1 MTACLLWPLPEAA
14 RQLGGLSV
22 RTVRRLIERGEIP
35 MVRVGRRVTVPAE
48 AVRAWVAR
56 GMSHAHNSHRA
67 GRGAGNGGSS
77 RCHTSAR
84 TVRSGGSASS
94 THVGRELDALL
105 EPRTGRKQ
113 KL

>member
-35 MVRVGRRVTVPAE
+35 MVRGGRRVTVPAE

-56 GMSHAHNSHRA
+56 GTK
-67 GRGAGNGGSS
+67 SS
-77 RCHTSAR
+77 PCAPPRSWVRCWRPNWTCANAAAR
-84 TVRSGGSASS
+84 
-94 THVGRELDALL
+94 
-105 EPRTGRKQ
+105 
-113 KL
+113 